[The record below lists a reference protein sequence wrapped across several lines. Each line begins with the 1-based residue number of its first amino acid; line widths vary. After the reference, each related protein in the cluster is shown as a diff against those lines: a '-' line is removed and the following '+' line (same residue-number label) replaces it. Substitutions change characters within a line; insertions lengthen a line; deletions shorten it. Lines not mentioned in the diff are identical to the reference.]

1 MMKTTKLDPVRPA
14 VVRRRIVDLTAPSE
28 DEDNGPPSSV
38 NVARALA
45 SLRAD
50 EVRRLEQI
58 LSEDELA
65 EARRMAEIE
74 EERARQAEEE
84 ESESARSVP
93 TIRMG
98 SSVTLAEL
106 AKGIGVAEGEL
117 VNALV
122 AQGFFSIT
130 AKTTLSRETAR
141 VAAQIFGW
149 QVEEI
154 DDEPEASKTK
164 PKAAKAA
171 AKNKTTK
178 APAKSPKPKSSKR

>member
-1 MMKTTKLDPVRPA
+1 MKTTKLDPVRPA
-14 VVRRRIVDLTAPSE
+14 VVRRRIVDLTAPNE

-58 LSEDELA
+58 MSDDELA
-65 EARRMAEIE
+65 EARRMAEL
-74 EERARQAEEE
+74 EREREEE
-84 ESESARSVP
+84 EAASQPTAP

-106 AKGIGVAEGEL
+106 AQGIGVAEGEL
-117 VNALV
+117 VNAMV

-130 AKTTLSRETAR
+130 AKTPLSRETAR

-154 DDEPEASKTK
+154 DDEPARAPAKAKAKAGAKTKAAGKTKASSKTTK
-164 PKAAKAA
+164 PK
-171 AKNKTTK
+171 
-178 APAKSPKPKSSKR
+178 SKR

>member
-1 MMKTTKLDPVRPA
+1 MKTTKLDPVRPA
-14 VVRRRIVDLTAPSE
+14 VVRRRIVDLTVPNE

-58 LSEDELA
+58 MTDDEVA
-65 EARRMAEIE
+65 EARRMAEA
-74 EERARQAEEE
+74 EREREEE
-84 ESESARSVP
+84 EAASQPHVP

-98 SSVTLAEL
+98 SSVTLSEL

-117 VNALV
+117 VNAMV

-130 AKTTLSRETAR
+130 AKTPLSRETAR

-149 QVEEI
+149 QVEEV
-154 DDEPEASKTK
+154 DDEPPAKTKSKTSAKAKAAKTKASSKSTK
-164 PKAAKAA
+164 PK
-171 AKNKTTK
+171 
-178 APAKSPKPKSSKR
+178 SKR

>member
-1 MMKTTKLDPVRPA
+1 MKTTKLDPVRPA
-14 VVRRRIVDLTAPSE
+14 VVRRRIVDLTSPAE

-58 LSEDELA
+58 MTEDELA
-65 EARRMAEIE
+65 EARRIQALE
-74 EERARQAEEE
+74 EERARKLEEE
-84 ESESARSVP
+84 ESDSARPTP

-117 VNALV
+117 VNAMV

-130 AKTTLSRETAR
+130 AKTPLSRETAH

-149 QVEEI
+149 QVE
-154 DDEPEASKTK
+154 DVADEPAPSKTK
-164 PKAAKAA
+164 AKTGAKTKAKAAKA
-171 AKNKTTK
+171 K
-178 APAKSPKPKSSKR
+178 ASSKAKSKR